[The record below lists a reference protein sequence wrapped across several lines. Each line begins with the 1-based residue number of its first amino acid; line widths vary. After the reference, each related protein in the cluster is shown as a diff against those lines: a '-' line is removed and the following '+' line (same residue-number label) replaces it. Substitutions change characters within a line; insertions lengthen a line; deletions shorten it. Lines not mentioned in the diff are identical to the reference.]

1 VIKFDPI
8 MMIILLGPVPQ
19 YPIFPDGET
28 SESQKSIY
36 KEDGTLEVN

>member
-8 MMIILLGPVPQ
+8 TMLILLGPVPR

-28 SESQKSIY
+28 SESQKSVY
-36 KEDGTLEVN
+36 KEDGTLEVH